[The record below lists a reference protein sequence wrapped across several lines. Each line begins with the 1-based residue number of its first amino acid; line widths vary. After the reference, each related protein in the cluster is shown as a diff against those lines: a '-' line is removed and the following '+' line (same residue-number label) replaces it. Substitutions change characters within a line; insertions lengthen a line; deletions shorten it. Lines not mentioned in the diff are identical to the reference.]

1 MLAVGALLATLLP
14 ALDADARVL
23 RSPTAA
29 SATAKPEDGRYAG
42 EVGVYRLSFEVT
54 GGGTKI
60 KHLESDF
67 NPAAFC
73 SIPTSESTIG
83 FPTLSLRDGQF
94 TGSAT
99 ENPHAK
105 SPTFFSIRGK
115 FTSATH
121 ASGSIHAHFTI
132 TSLPPCQASGTFT
145 VSRAR

>member
-1 MLAVGALLATLLP
+1 M
-14 ALDADARVL
+14 
-23 RSPTAA
+23 
-29 SATAKPEDGRYAG
+29 
-42 EVGVYRLSFEVT
+42 T

-60 KHLESDF
+60 KRLKTDF

-73 SIPTSESTIG
+73 SIPTSESTVA
-83 FPTLSLRDGQF
+83 FPALSLRGGQF
-94 TGSAT
+94 TGSFT
-99 ENPHAK
+99 ENPHSK

-132 TSLPPCQASGTFT
+132 KSLAPCQASGTFT